1 MQFTFAHNK
10 LPPKL
15 TGIKQPFI
23 SFTTVWISNGGWAQ
37 MGSSLGLGWTQ
48 LIRGQSRNLTHV
60 WQLAAGWVLGL
71 SSSKLAQARSH
82 GGLRAT
88 TAVREIKP
96 TCCSG
101 FYLHH
106 VCCSPIGQH
115 RLHGQGQ
122 VCARGTD
129 KDPETNPTGLRQST
143 IRGCSE
149 LTSRLRTKS
158 FRMVFP
164 PWRKLPILIQFN
176 KRILWGCSA
185 LGCGVL

>member
-15 TGIKQPFI
+15 NGIKQQFS
-23 SFTTVWISNGGWAQ
+23 SFTNVKISVDQQWR
-37 MGSSLGLGWTQ
+37 LGPDGQ
-48 LIRGQSRNLTHV
+48 LSRAWMDPADQRAVKDLTHV
-60 WQLAAGWVLGL
+60 WRLAVGWVLGL

-88 TAVREIKP
+88 IAVREIKP

-122 VCARGTD
+122 VCTRGTD

-143 IRGCSE
+143 IERVFRTY
-149 LTSRLRTKS
+149 LTPQNQIFQDGFST
-158 FRMVFP
+158 V
-164 PWRKLPILIQFN
+164 
-176 KRILWGCSA
+176 A
-185 LGCGVL
+185 